1 MERGIALWRR
11 HWRGLF
17 LACLVAAMVPGLTAA
32 VVGAGLGILPMET
45 LDALRLLLP
54 GQTLEQPVGLVLGG
68 GLSGWWVPAL
78 IHLALLLLG
87 AAGLLGILR
96 PIVHDGRPPK
106 MADFIEGIRRYTGR
120 LLVVRVLCSLVLAAG
135 GLVALLVH
143 VLAGFVLAGWLTSVA
158 ALAVF
163 FAATSAVLYADFA
176 LVVEDGTA
184 MEAVGD
190 SVGVLTER
198 WQEALAA
205 NGMFILISVLGEVVA
220 WLLTRIVAGPAGL
233 LLGVAPMAL
242 AESVVRSYLLVRYVE
257 NVHRG
262 TYGRMGRFA
271 IDGLK
276 AG

>member
-1 MERGIALWRR
+1 
-11 HWRGLF
+11 
-17 LACLVAAMVPGLTAA
+17 
-32 VVGAGLGILPMET
+32 
-45 LDALRLLLP
+45 
-54 GQTLEQPVGLVLGG
+54 
-68 GLSGWWVPAL
+68 
-78 IHLALLLLG
+78 
-87 AAGLLGILR
+87 
-96 PIVHDGRPPK
+96 

-135 GLVALLVH
+135 GLVALLAH
-143 VLAGFVLAGWLTSVA
+143 VLARFVLAGWLTSVA

-242 AESVVRSYLLVRYVE
+242 AESVVLSYLLVRYVE